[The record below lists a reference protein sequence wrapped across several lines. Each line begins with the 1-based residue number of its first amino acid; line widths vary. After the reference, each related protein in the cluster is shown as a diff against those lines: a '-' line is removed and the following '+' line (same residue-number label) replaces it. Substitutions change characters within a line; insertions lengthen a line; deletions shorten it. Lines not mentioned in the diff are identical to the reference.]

1 MPYHSRTSVP
11 PALFRGLNL
20 FSNCTRAEL
29 SRIRSLTT
37 VVEVPQGRVLI
48 EEGRP
53 GNEFF
58 VIVDGRATISRA
70 GLRLADLESGS
81 SFGELALLETNGYRT
96 ATVIAETDLTLLV
109 FSRAEFNSLYES
121 APTLGR
127 KMLAEMGGRL
137 RRTTALLDGEPPS
150 DSSLGAEGAESVG
163 ATRP

>member
-1 MPYHSRTSVP
+1 MAYQSRTSVS

-20 FSNCTRAEL
+20 FSNCSRAEL
-29 SRIRSLTT
+29 GRIGSLTT
-37 VVEVPQGRVLI
+37 VVEVPRGKVLI

-58 VIVDGRATISRA
+58 IIVDGSATISRA
-70 GLRLADLESGS
+70 GLRLADLEAGS
-81 SFGELALLETNGYRT
+81 SFGELALLDDGYRT

-127 KMLAEMGGRL
+127 KMLAEMAGRL
-137 RRTTALLDGEPPS
+137 RRTTALLDGVPPS
-150 DSSLGAEGAESVG
+150 RSSVDVEGVG
-163 ATRP
+163 ATGR

>member
-1 MPYHSRTSVP
+1 
-11 PALFRGLNL
+11 LNL

-29 SRIRSLTT
+29 SRIGSLTT
-37 VVEVPQGRVLI
+37 VVEVPRGKVLI

-58 VIVDGRATISRA
+58 IILEGRARISRA
-70 GLRLADLESGS
+70 GLRLADLEAGS
-81 SFGELALLETNGYRT
+81 SFGELALLEDGYRT
-96 ATVIAETDLTLLV
+96 ATVTAETDLTLLV

-150 DSSLGAEGAESVG
+150 QSSVGGVEAAEGIG
-163 ATRP
+163 AT